1 MKFYLTEAG
10 ETMSSAPPSG
20 DQKPAALKDTLS
32 LPRTDFPMKANLP
45 QNEPLRLK
53 AWEDSRLYERIREA
67 RRGAPRWI
75 LHDGPPYANGPLHLG
90 HALNK
95 CLKDF
100 IVKSKTMA
108 GFDSPYVPGFDCHG
122 LPIEIKVDE
131 KLGRKK
137 LDMPAGEFL
146 RHCREYAQKYV
157 DLQTSQFVRL
167 GVFGRWNDPY
177 LTMSRPYEARTLE
190 TFYRFLEA
198 GFVYRGLRPVYWCI
212 HDRTALADAEIEY
225 EQHSSPSIYV
235 RYNLTS
241 DPAAID
247 PALAGK
253 KVATIIWTT
262 TPWTLP
268 ASLAVAFHPD
278 FDYVA
283 LEQAGQVYIV
293 AAALA
298 TAVREACNLESAV
311 PIATFKGAR
320 MERVTFQHP
329 FLDRSILGVLA
340 DYVTAD
346 QGTGA
351 VHTAPAHGADDFHTG
366 TRYGLDQTSHVDN
379 AGRIRDGLPEYDG
392 KTVFQANQPIIDLV
406 ASRGALLG
414 RSDIYHSYPH
424 CWRCH
429 NPVIFRAT
437 EQWFINIDHP
447 MEIDGAA
454 TTFRQRALDEIK
466 NSVKWDPAWGEER
479 IANMIASRPDW
490 CISRQRVWGVPIAV
504 FLCEDCQQ
512 PLMDSALN
520 ARILA
525 LFEEQGI
532 EAWHKPAA
540 DALLPPDATCKH
552 CRGQVF
558 RREKDILDVWF
569 DSGSS
574 WHAVLEAEPG
584 LEPPADLYFEGGDQY
599 RGWFHTSLLTS
610 VGVGQKHES
619 PYRMVGTAGWTLDE
633 QGRAMSKSLGNGV
646 DPVDIADRLG
656 AEIVRLW
663 VASVDFREDVVSS
676 EAIMLRLAENYRKLR
691 NTFRFL
697 LGNLAGFDPVSDAVS
712 DTELLPLDRYM
723 LARTRELVEKIC
735 GSDKV
740 EMIELSNIREPMDQK
755 QGWYEDFQFHRV
767 YHAVNEF
774 CIVDLSAFYL
784 DVLKDR
790 LYTFAPQSIE
800 RRSAQTVLWRIT
812 EALVR
817 LVAPILTFTSD
828 EVWQYLPAASD
839 KVDSVHLAKF
849 PTADELGP
857 GRPYALG
864 PDGLN
869 PLDDSERW
877 TTLMSVRE
885 TVLKALE
892 TARQSKQ
899 IGKSLEAKVIVSSSG
914 STVLRLQLFEDSLE
928 ELFNV
933 SQVEVRSAGNTKVTE
948 EDKLEIEVVPASG
961 HRCDRCWRYYPD
973 DSPRHVRQFG
983 PWPNVCGRCADALR
997 QMGYSEDPQ

>member
-1 MKFYLTEAG
+1 
-10 ETMSSAPPSG
+10 MSSAPPPG
-20 DQKPAALKDTLS
+20 DQKPVALGDSKPVALKDTLS

-67 RRGAPRWI
+67 RHGAPRWI

-108 GFDSPYVPGFDCHG
+108 GFDSPFVPGFDCHG

-235 RYNLTS
+235 RYDLTS

-283 LEQAGQVYIV
+283 LQSGDAQDGRVYIV
-293 AAALA
+293 AEALA
-298 TAVREACNLESAV
+298 ASVREACNLESAV

-320 MERVTFQHP
+320 MERATFQHP

-437 EQWFINIDHP
+437 EQWFVNIDHP

-454 TTFRQRALDEIK
+454 TTFRQRALEQIK

-479 IANMIASRPDW
+479 IANMIATRPDW

-504 FLCEDCQQ
+504 FLCDGCNA

-525 LFEEQGI
+525 LFEEQGV

-540 DALLPPDATCKH
+540 DQLLPEGAH
-552 CRGQVF
+552 CAHCGGTSF

-569 DSGSS
+569 DSGAS

-697 LGNLAGFDPVSDAVS
+697 LGNLAGFDPASDAVS

-723 LARTRELVEKIC
+723 LARARELVEKVC
-735 GSDKV
+735 GTGGKG
-740 EMIELSNIREPMDQK
+740 
-755 QGWYEDFQFHRV
+755 GWYGDFQFHRV
-767 YHAVNEF
+767 YHAINEF
-774 CIVDLSAFYL
+774 CIVDLSSFYL

-790 LYTFAPQSIE
+790 LYTFAPKGVE
-800 RRSAQTVLWRIT
+800 RRSAQTVLWRIA

-828 EVWQYLPAASD
+828 EVWQYLPATSD
-839 KVDSVHLAKF
+839 KANSVHLANF
-849 PTADELGP
+849 PKADDLGP
-857 GRPYALG
+857 ADRQL
-864 PDGLN
+864 
-869 PLDDSERW
+869 LDDWR
-877 TTLMSVRE
+877 TLLTVRDE
-885 TVLKALE
+885 ALKSLEEARKDKAIGKALE
-892 TARQSKQ
+892 AKIKISAPLEVLEVLSKHRL
-899 IGKSLEAKVIVSSSG
+899 GLKE
-914 STVLRLQLFEDSLE
+914 VL
-928 ELFNV
+928 NV
-933 SQVEVRSAGNTKVTE
+933 SQVELEHSPGLSNLGRSDVNCQVLSAE
-948 EDKLEIEVVPASG
+948 G
-961 HRCDRCWRYYPD
+961 HKCDRCWNYYPD
-973 DSPRHVRQFG
+973 DSPQHVRQFG

>member
-1 MKFYLTEAG
+1 MNFYPKSAG
-10 ETMSSAPPSG
+10 EPMSSAPPPG
-20 DQKPAALKDTLS
+20 DPKPVALKDTLS
-32 LPRTDFPMKANLP
+32 LPRTGFPMKANLP
-45 QNEPLRLK
+45 QTEPARLETWEK
-53 AWEDSRLYERIREA
+53 ARLYDQIRAA
-67 RRGAPRWI
+67 REGAPRWI
-75 LHDGPPYANGPLHLG
+75 LHDGPPYANGPIHLG

-100 IVKSKTMA
+100 IVKCKTMA

-137 LDMPAGEFL
+137 LEMPASDFL
-146 RHCREYAQKYV
+146 RQCREYAQKYV

-167 GVFGRWNDPY
+167 GVFGRWDNPY
-177 LTMSRPYEARTLE
+177 STMSRNYEARILE

-235 RYNLTS
+235 RYDLTS
-241 DPAAID
+241 DPAAIH

-268 ASLAVAFHPD
+268 ASLAVAFHPE

-293 AAALA
+293 AQALA
-298 TAVREACNLESAV
+298 APVREACNLEAAV
-311 PIATFKGAR
+311 PIAGFKGER
-320 MERVTFQHP
+320 MERATFRHP
-329 FLDRSILGVLA
+329 FLDRQILGVLA

-366 TRYGLDQTSHVDN
+366 TRYGLDQTCHVDN

-414 RSDIYHSYPH
+414 RSDIFHSYPH

-429 NPVIFRAT
+429 HPVIFRAT
-437 EQWFINIDHP
+437 EQWFINIDQP
-447 MEIDGAA
+447 MQNPDGSP

-466 NSVKWDPAWGEER
+466 NSVRWDPAWGEER
-479 IANMIASRPDW
+479 IANMIATRPDW

-504 FLCEDCQQ
+504 FLCESCHQ
-512 PLMDSALN
+512 PLMDCVLN
-520 ARILA
+520 QRILE
-525 LFEEQGI
+525 LFEKEGA
-532 EAWHKPAA
+532 EVWRTPAA
-540 DALLPPDATCKH
+540 DALLPNGGH
-552 CRGQVF
+552 CANCGGTAF
-558 RREKDILDVWF
+558 RRETDILDVWF

-584 LEPPADLYFEGGDQY
+584 LAPPADLYFEGGDQY

-610 VGVGQKHES
+610 IGVGQNHET
-619 PYRMVGTAGWTLDE
+619 PFRMVGTAGWTLDE

-663 VASVDFREDVVSS
+663 VASVDFREDVVNS
-676 EAIMLRLAENYRKLR
+676 EHIMQRLADNYRKLR

-697 LGNLAGFDPVSDAVS
+697 LGNLDGFDPVSDAVS
-712 DTELLPLDRYM
+712 DKELLPLDRYM
-723 LARTRELVEKIC
+723 LTRCRELVEKVC
-735 GSDKV
+735 GADGTG
-740 EMIELSNIREPMDQK
+740 
-755 QGWYEDFQFHRV
+755 GWYGDFQFHRV
-767 YHAVNEF
+767 FHAVNEF

-790 LYTFAPQSIE
+790 LYTFAPKSLE
-800 RRSAQTVLWRIT
+800 RRSAQTVLWRVT

-828 EVWQYLPAASD
+828 EVWQYLPAVSD
-839 KVDSVHLAKF
+839 RPASVHLALF
-849 PTADELGP
+849 PKADELGLVDP
-857 GRPYALG
+857 HLSADWQRLLGIRDKVLVALEA
-864 PDGLN
+864 
-869 PLDDSERW
+869 ERKAGHIG
-877 TTLMSVRE
+877 
-885 TVLKALE
+885 KALE
-892 TARQSKQ
+892 SSVLIEYHTFA
-899 IGKSLEAKVIVSSSG
+899 GKPVGDGALLLRCEPALKELLNVSSVKLINRGEHEAGAVPIGDPESL
-914 STVLRLQLFEDSLE
+914 SQLI
-928 ELFNV
+928 
-933 SQVEVRSAGNTKVTE
+933 R
-948 EDKLEIEVVPASG
+948 VVVVAAEG
-961 HRCDRCWRYYPD
+961 TRCDRCWNYYAD
-973 DSPRHVRQFG
+973 DGPQHVRDFG
-983 PWPNVCGRCADALR
+983 AWKKVCGRCAGAL
-997 QMGYSEDPQ
+997 QEMGFREDGR

>member
-1 MKFYLTEAG
+1 
-10 ETMSSAPPSG
+10 MSSAPPSG
-20 DQKPAALKDTLS
+20 DQKSVVLKDTLS
-32 LPRTDFPMKANLP
+32 LPRTAFPMKANLP
-45 QNEPLRLK
+45 QNEPARLK
-53 AWEDSRLYERIREA
+53 SWQESRLYERIREA

-95 CLKDF
+95 GLKDF
-100 IVKSKTMA
+100 IVKCKTMA

-137 LDMPAGEFL
+137 LEMPAAEFL

-157 DLQTSQFVRL
+157 DLQTTQFVRL
-167 GVFGRWNDPY
+167 GVFGRWDDPY
-177 LTMSRPYEARTLE
+177 STMSRAYEARTLE

-235 RYNLTS
+235 RYDLTS
-241 DPAAID
+241 DPAAIH

-253 KVATIIWTT
+253 RVTTIIWTT

-283 LEQAGQVYIV
+283 LQQEGQVYIV
-293 AAALA
+293 AQTLAAS
-298 TAVREACNLESAV
+298 VREACNLEAAV
-311 PIATFKGAR
+311 PIATFKGSR

-351 VHTAPAHGADDFHTG
+351 VHTAPAHGADDFNTG
-366 TRYGLDQTSHVDN
+366 TRYGLDQTCHVDN
-379 AGRIRDGLPEYDG
+379 AGRLHDGLPEYDG
-392 KTVFQANQPIIDLV
+392 KTVFQANQPIIDLIA
-406 ASRGALLG
+406 ASGALLG

-429 NPVIFRAT
+429 HPVIFRAT
-437 EQWFINIDHP
+437 EQWFIAIDTP
-447 MEIDGAA
+447 MQNPDGSP

-466 NSVKWDPAWGEER
+466 NSVKWDPAWGVER
-479 IANMIASRPDW
+479 IANMIATRPDW

-504 FLCEDCQQ
+504 FLCESCHAPYRDH
-512 PLMDSALN
+512 ALN
-520 ARILA
+520 RRIVE
-525 LFEEQGI
+525 LFQKEGL
-532 EAWHKPAA
+532 EAWHTPAA
-540 DALLPPDATCKH
+540 DTLLPSGAH
-552 CRGQVF
+552 CAQCGGSNF
-558 RREKDILDVWF
+558 RRENDILDVWF

-574 WHAVLEAEPG
+574 WHAVLEQEPG
-584 LEPPADLYFEGGDQY
+584 LAPPADLYFEGGDQY

-610 VGVGQKHES
+610 VGVGEKHET

-676 EAIMLRLAENYRKLR
+676 EPIMQRLAENYRKLR

-697 LGNLAGFDPVSDAVS
+697 LGNLADFEPARDAVADS
-712 DTELLPLDRYM
+712 ELLPLDRYM
-723 LARTRELVEKIC
+723 LARARELVEKVS
-735 GSDKV
+735 GVDGKG
-740 EMIELSNIREPMDQK
+740 
-755 QGWYEDFQFHRV
+755 GWYGDFQFHRV
-767 YHAVNEF
+767 YHAINEF

-784 DVLKDR
+784 DILKDR
-790 LYTFAPQSIE
+790 LYTFAPKGVE

-817 LVAPILTFTSD
+817 LVAPILTFTAD
-828 EVWQYLPAASD
+828 EVWQYLPAVSD
-839 KVDSVHLAKF
+839 RPASVHLALF
-849 PTADELGP
+849 PKADDLG
-857 GRPYALG
+857 AAEASL
-864 PDGLN
+864 
-869 PLDDSERW
+869 LDEW
-877 TTLMSVRE
+877 TNLLAIRE
-885 TVLKALE
+885 QVFQRIEAK
-892 TARQSKQ
+892 RQEKT
-899 IGKSLEAKVIVSSSG
+899 IGKSLEAKICIYARG
-914 STVLRLQLFEDSLE
+914 SVLDLLRRYEPVLE
-928 ELFNV
+928 ELLNV
-933 SQVEVRSAGNTKVTE
+933 SKVAIVEVDPSQQLPAGDMPSATFVLLNHA
-948 EDKLEIEVVPASG
+948 IVVSPADG
-961 HRCDRCWRYYPD
+961 HKCDRCWRYYPD
-973 DSPRHVRQFG
+973 DSPKAVRQFG
-983 PWPNVCGRCADALR
+983 SWPNVCGRCADALR
-997 QMGYSEDPQ
+997 QMGYSENAP

>member
-1 MKFYLTEAG
+1 
-10 ETMSSAPPSG
+10 MSSAPPPG
-20 DQKPAALKDTLS
+20 DPKPVALKDTLS

-45 QNEPLRLK
+45 QSEPARLR
-53 AWEDSRLYERIREA
+53 AWGDSRLYERIREA

-100 IVKSKTMA
+100 IVKCKTMA
-108 GFDSPYVPGFDCHG
+108 GYDSPYVPGFDCHG

-190 TFYRFLEA
+190 TFYRFLEE

-235 RYNLTS
+235 RYDLTS

-247 PALAGK
+247 PALGGK

-283 LEQAGQVYIV
+283 LEQEGRVYIV
-293 AAALA
+293 AEALA
-298 TAVREACNLESAV
+298 TSVREACNLETAV

-320 MERVTFQHP
+320 MERATFRHP

-340 DYVTAD
+340 EYVTAD

-366 TRYGLDQTSHVDN
+366 ARYGLDQTSHVDN
-379 AGRIRDGLPEYDG
+379 AGRIHDGLPEYEG
-392 KTVFQANQPIIDLV
+392 NKVFEANQPIIDLV
-406 ASRGALLG
+406 AARGALLG
-414 RSDIYHSYPH
+414 RSDIFHSYPH

-429 NPVIFRAT
+429 HPVIFRAT
-437 EQWFINIDHP
+437 EQWFIHIDHP
-447 MEIDGAA
+447 MEIDGHA
-454 TTFRQRALDEIK
+454 TTFRQRALDEIR
-466 NSVKWDPAWGEER
+466 NSVQWDPAWGEER
-479 IANMIASRPDW
+479 IANMIATRPDW

-504 FLCEDCQQ
+504 FLCQACNQ
-512 PLMDSALN
+512 PLMDCVLN
-520 ARILA
+520 GRIVE
-525 LFEEQGI
+525 LFEKEGA
-532 EAWHKPAA
+532 EAWHTTAA
-540 DALLPPDATCKH
+540 DTLLPHGAH
-552 CRGQVF
+552 CSQCGGTDF
-558 RREKDILDVWF
+558 RRETDILDVWF

-574 WHAVLEAEPG
+574 WHAVLEAEPD
-584 LEPPADLYFEGGDQY
+584 LAPPADLYFEGGDQY

-610 VGVGQKHES
+610 VGVGHKHET
-619 PYRMVGTAGWTLDE
+619 PFRMVGTAGWTLDE

-723 LARTRELVEKIC
+723 LARCRELVEKVT
-735 GSDKV
+735 GADG
-740 EMIELSNIREPMDQK
+740 QG
-755 QGWYEDFQFHRV
+755 GWYGDFQFHRV

-790 LYTFAPQSIE
+790 LYTFAPQSVE
-800 RRSAQTVLWRIT
+800 RRSAQTVLWRIA

-817 LVAPILTFTSD
+817 LLAPILTFTSD
-828 EVWQYLPAASD
+828 EVWQYLPAVPDRPA
-839 KVDSVHLAKF
+839 SVHLAAF
-849 PTADELGP
+849 PKTEELGTAD
-857 GRPYALG
+857 AQ
-864 PDGLN
+864 
-869 PLDDSERW
+869 
-877 TTLMSVRE
+877 LMEDWHNVMQLRDE
-885 TVLKALE
+885 VLLKLE
-892 TARQSKQ
+892 EFRRDKK
-899 IGKSLEAKVIVSSSG
+899 IGKSLEAKVSIA
-914 STVLRLQLFEDSLE
+914 LRGDPLSALKLSETDLK

-933 SQVEVRSAGNTKVTE
+933 SQVAIQTADDPDASSAATIAIGA
-948 EDKLEIEVVPASG
+948 ASG
-961 HRCDRCWRYYPD
+961 HKCNRCWNYYAD
-973 DSPRHVRQFG
+973 DSPQHVRRFG
-983 PWPNVCGRCADALR
+983 AWENVCGRCADALR
-997 QMGYSEDPQ
+997 AMGYNEDPQ